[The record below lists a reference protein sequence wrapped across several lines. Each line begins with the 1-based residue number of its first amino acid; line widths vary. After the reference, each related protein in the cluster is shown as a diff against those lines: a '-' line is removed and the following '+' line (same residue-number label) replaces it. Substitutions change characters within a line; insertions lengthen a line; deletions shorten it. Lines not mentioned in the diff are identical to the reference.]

1 MQIVATMAALALAA
15 ATLAG
20 PASAGEKPMQKSP
33 TLAIALHGGAGAM
46 PRAEMTPAME
56 AQYRAALGNALDA
69 GYAVLEK
76 GGSSLDAV
84 ETVVRLLEDEP
95 LFNAGRGAVFTWDG
109 RNELDA
115 SIMDGPTRKAGAV
128 TGVLHVRNPITLARR
143 VMEKSPHVLLSGTGA
158 EDFALEQG
166 LELVPRTWFWT
177 ERRWQQLQKLRQ
189 GDRQAAANIN
199 YYGTVGA
206 VARDSQGRLAA
217 ATSTGGMTGKR
228 WGRIGDSPLIGA
240 GTWADSRVAV
250 SATGDGEYFIRV
262 GVAKDIAARME
273 YGRATLPDAAKRT
286 IAAVGELGG
295 TGGVITV
302 DADGTVAFEFNSE
315 GMFRGA
321 RDSRGRR
328 EVAIYRE

>member
-1 MQIVATMAALALAA
+1 MQIVATMAALVLATTA
-15 ATLAG
+15 LAG
-20 PASAGEKPMQKSP
+20 PAAAGENTMPKTP
-33 TLAIALHGGAGAM
+33 TLALAIHGGAGAM

-56 AQYRAALGNALDA
+56 SQYRAALAAALDA

-115 SIMDGPTRKAGAV
+115 SIMDGPTRRAGAV
-128 TGVLHVRNPITLARR
+128 TGVLHVRNPVSLARR
-143 VMEKSPHVLLSGTGA
+143 VMERSPHVLLSGAGA
-158 EDFALEQG
+158 EEFALEQG
-166 LELVPRTWFWT
+166 VELVPRTWFWT
-177 ERRWQQLQKLRQ
+177 ERRWEQLQKLRQ
-189 GDRQAAANIN
+189 GDRRAAAHLN

-206 VARDSQGRLAA
+206 VALDAQGRLAA
-217 ATSTGGMTGKR
+217 ATSTGGTTGKR

-240 GTWADSRVAV
+240 GTWADARVAV

-273 YGRATLPDAAKRT
+273 YGGAALPDSARRT

-295 TGGVITV
+295 SGGVIAV
-302 DADGTVAFEFNSE
+302 GADGAIAFEFNSE

>member
-1 MQIVATMAALALAA
+1 MTMQIVAMMAALALAV
-15 ATLAG
+15 ATPALAG
-20 PASAGEKPMQKSP
+20 DKPMQKSP
-33 TLAIALHGGAGAM
+33 TLALAIHGGAGAM

-56 AQYRAALGNALDA
+56 AQYRAALAGALDA
-69 GYAVLEK
+69 GYAVLEQ

-84 ETVVRLLEDEP
+84 ETAVRLLEDEP

-128 TGVLHVRNPITLARR
+128 TGVLHVRNPVSLARR
-143 VMEKSPHVLLSGTGA
+143 VMDQSPHVLLSGPGA
-158 EDFALEQG
+158 EEFALEQG
-166 LELVPRTWFWT
+166 IELVPRTWFFT

-206 VARDSQGRLAA
+206 VARDAQGRLAA
-217 ATSTGGMTGKR
+217 ATSTGGTTGKR
-228 WGRIGDSPLIGA
+228 WGRVGDSPLIGA
-240 GTWADSRVAV
+240 GTWADARVAV

-273 YGRATLPDAAKRT
+273 YGRASLTDAAART

-302 DADGTVAFEFNSE
+302 DADGHVAFEFNSQ

>member
-1 MQIVATMAALALAA
+1 MQIVATVAALALAVA
-15 ATLAG
+15 APAFAG
-20 PASAGEKPMQKSP
+20 DKPMQKSP
-33 TLAIALHGGAGAM
+33 TLALAIHGGAGAM

-56 AQYRAALGNALDA
+56 AQYRAALEGALDA
-69 GYAVLEK
+69 GYAVLEE

-84 ETVVRLLEDEP
+84 EAAVRLLEDEP
-95 LFNAGRGAVFTWDG
+95 LFNAGRGAVFSWDG

-128 TGVLHVRNPITLARR
+128 TGVLHVRNPVSLARR
-143 VMEKSPHVLLSGTGA
+143 VMEQSPHVLLSGPGA
-158 EDFALEQG
+158 EEFALEQG
-166 LELVPRTWFWT
+166 VELVPRSWFFT

-189 GDRQAAANIN
+189 GDRLAAANIN

-206 VARDSQGRLAA
+206 VARDAQGRLAA
-217 ATSTGGMTGKR
+217 ATSTGGTTGKR
-228 WGRIGDSPLIGA
+228 WGRVGDSPLIGS
-240 GTWADSRVAV
+240 GTWADARVAV

-273 YGRATLPDAAKRT
+273 YGRASLTDAAART

-302 DADGTVAFEFNSE
+302 DADGHIAFEFNSQ